1 MWIRTQNN
9 RRLVRVRELQIKP
22 CNKLRSQVYRIV
34 GTYSRLSFLTK
45 IELGRYHTMEEAQ
58 IILSDIQY
66 HINTKNQ
73 KVYQMK

>member
-9 RRLVRVRELQIKP
+9 RRLVKVRELQIKS
-22 CNKLRSQVYRIV
+22 CNKLGSQV
-34 GTYSRLSFLTK
+34 
-45 IELGRYHTMEEAQ
+45 YHTMEEAQ

>member
-9 RRLVRVRELQIKP
+9 RRLVNVIELQIKFS
-22 CNKLRSQVYRIV
+22 NKLGFQGYCIV
-34 GTYSRLSFLTK
+34 GTCSKVSFVGK
-45 IELGRYHTMEEAQ
+45 IELGRYHTVEEAL

-66 HINTKNQ
+66 HISTKNP